1 MSLKK
6 VKPYTIFVP
15 GVKPIQ
21 TKKIAIGFFCP
32 MGFLKADMSLKSS
45 HGVLKFGYSDF
56 LLGGIERWVWRVST
70 TDVDCAWAKDDEWSF
85 AELRGLPK
93 TVQTTPGAD
102 DGATSGCARDGGDAV
117 SELWNRRV
125 RSFSG

>member
-15 GVKPIQ
+15 GVKSIQ

-45 HGVLKFGYSDF
+45 HGVLKFGYFDF
-56 LLGGIERWVWRVST
+56 LLGGIERWVISWLIFGWFISYAMV
-70 TDVDCAWAKDDEWSF
+70 
-85 AELRGLPK
+85 G
-93 TVQTTPGAD
+93 
-102 DGATSGCARDGGDAV
+102 
-117 SELWNRRV
+117 
-125 RSFSG
+125 

>member
-15 GVKPIQ
+15 GVKSIQ

-45 HGVLKFGYSDF
+45 QGVLKFGYFDF
-56 LLGGIERWVWRVST
+56 LLGGIERWVNDNDQSICSNCLAIQY
-70 TDVDCAWAKDDEWSF
+70 D
-85 AELRGLPK
+85 
-93 TVQTTPGAD
+93 
-102 DGATSGCARDGGDAV
+102 
-117 SELWNRRV
+117 
-125 RSFSG
+125 